1 MAEMDMARK
10 LLTKLRRVPHPT
22 PAKLLAEF
30 RRLMAAEETSTRV
43 ERWRGCHSS

>member
-10 LLTKLRRVPHPT
+10 LLTRLRRVPTPT

-30 RRLMAAEETSTRV
+30 SRLVAERAKALCGKS
-43 ERWRGCHSS
+43 H